1 MISHIKGMIYEKT
14 PPYIIVD
21 VNGVG
26 YEVSVPMSTYFDLP
40 EIGNQVTLTTHFMV
54 REDSQQ
60 LYGFLT
66 KTEKVIFQKIIK
78 INGIGPRLGLAILSS
93 LTVSEFVDNIEK
105 GQHEKLVQIPGI
117 GKKTSER
124 IVLELKGK
132 LNTIGIKKTTTNES
146 SDLVNAL
153 IALGFSDKDANEFS
167 KRSDSN
173 LSLQE
178 NIKEALKN
186 L

>member
-1 MISHIKGMIYEKT
+1 MISHIKGIISEKL
-14 PPYIIVD
+14 PPNIVID
-21 VNGVG
+21 VNGIG
-26 YEVSVPMSTYFDLP
+26 YEISVPMSTYFELP
-40 EIGNQVTLTTHFMV
+40 DEGNQVHLSTHFVV

-66 KTEKVIFQKIIK
+66 KTEKTIFQKIIK

-93 LTVSEFVDNIEK
+93 LTASEFVENIEK

-132 LNTIGIKKTTTNES
+132 LNTIGIRKTLSRNNT
-146 SDLVNAL
+146 DLVDAL
-153 IALGFSDKDANEFS
+153 IALGFSEKDANKFS
-167 KRSDSN
+167 KNSDMN
-173 LSLQE
+173 KSLQE

>member
-1 MISHIKGMIYEKT
+1 
-14 PPYIIVD
+14 
-21 VNGVG
+21 
-26 YEVSVPMSTYFDLP
+26 MSTYFELP
-40 EIGNQVTLTTHFMV
+40 DEGNQVLLSTHFVV

-66 KTEKVIFQKIIK
+66 KTEKTIFQKIIK

-93 LTVSEFVDNIEK
+93 LTASEFVENIEK

-132 LNTIGIKKTTTNES
+132 LNTIGIRQPITQQHR
-146 SDLVNAL
+146 
-153 IALGFSDKDANEFS
+153 FS
-167 KRSDSN
+167 
-173 LSLQE
+173 
-178 NIKEALKN
+178 
-186 L
+186 

>member
-1 MISHIKGMIYEKT
+1 M
-14 PPYIIVD
+14 
-21 VNGVG
+21 VN
-26 YEVSVPMSTYFDLP
+26 
-40 EIGNQVTLTTHFMV
+40 
-54 REDSQQ
+54 
-60 LYGFLT
+60 
-66 KTEKVIFQKIIK
+66 
-78 INGIGPRLGLAILSS
+78 
-93 LTVSEFVDNIEK
+93 FVENIEK

-132 LNTIGIKKTTTNES
+132 LNTIGIRQTLSRNNT
-146 SDLVNAL
+146 DLVDAL
-153 IALGFSDKDANEFS
+153 IALGFSEKDANKYS
-167 KRSDSN
+167 KNSDMN

>member
-1 MISHIKGMIYEKT
+1 MILEKK
-14 PPYIIVD
+14 PPLVVID
-21 VNGVG
+21 VNGIG
-26 YEVSVPMSTYFDLP
+26 YEISVPMSTYFELP
-40 EIGNQVTLTTHFMV
+40 EIGNQVSLRTHFV
-54 REDSQQ
+54 IREDSQQ

-66 KTEKVIFQKIIK
+66 TPEKNLFQKIIK
-78 INGIGPRLGLAILSS
+78 INGIGPRLGLTILSS
-93 LTVSEFVDNIEK
+93 LSVNEFIKNIEK
-105 GQHEKLVQIPGI
+105 GQHESLVQIPGI

-132 LNTIGIKKTTTNES
+132 LNTIGIKES
-146 SDLVNAL
+146 TLDKNLDLINAL
-153 IALGFSDKDANEFS
+153 IALGFSEKDAKEFNRKS
-167 KRSDSN
+167 NNN